1 MSTSTK
7 DESKRFDFWL
17 RAACILYVANIV
29 GWFGYAIWRVW
40 HDGFK

>member
-17 RAACILYVANIV
+17 AAAFAMYFAWGIGWICYLSYRAIKGIP
-29 GWFGYAIWRVW
+29 
-40 HDGFK
+40 